1 MSTCSIANM
10 ELQKTLACAF
20 LDPLFRACLR
30 EEEAFCCSGS
40 LAMAAILLLTKAKGY
55 RLMLVAFRP
64 EAEGGLSAGLTPD
77 TWFPCSPQAVPSQI
91 FKGVLQH

>member
-20 LDPLFRACLR
+20 LDPLFRARLR
-30 EEEAFCCSGS
+30 EEEAFCCCSGS

-64 EAEGGLSAGLTPD
+64 EAERGTECWTHP
-77 TWFPCSPQAVPSQI
+77 
-91 FKGVLQH
+91 